1 MRSDLPT
8 GTVTFLFTDIEGST
22 RLLHALGPEAYAEA
36 LAEHRRA
43 LRQAFAAHGGV
54 EVDTQ
59 GDAFFVAFPTAGKA
73 VNAALDGQNALAV
86 GPIQVRMGLHT
97 GTPTLTAEGYVG
109 VDVHRGARVG
119 GLAHGGQVLITEQT
133 RSLLSASMTVR
144 DLGQHRVKDFD
155 GLVRVFQLGDAQF
168 PPLRTP
174 GAAHLPTPA
183 TTFLGREREL
193 LGAVSIWY
201 EREPRVLT
209 VVGPGGTGK
218 TRFTLELARLL
229 AEEADGG
236 TVFVPLAPLRDP
248 ALLLPSVAELIG
260 AAGGDATAVAARIGV
275 RRTHLVLDNVEQ
287 LLPAAAPQLAA
298 LVSAAPAVRLLVTS
312 REPLRIAGETE
323 LDLPPMNETD
333 GVTLFLDRARAV
345 MPDLAESVD
354 VHELVRRLDGLPL
367 ALELAAARAKLLGP
381 GQLLGRLARRLDILK
396 GSRDADDRHATLR
409 ATIAWSHDLLDRDE
423 QELFAK
429 LAVFR
434 GSFALE
440 TAERVC
446 DADLDTLGS
455 LLDKSLLRR
464 RLDAAGHPRFWMLE
478 TIREFAAEQLEASD
492 DAPRVHER
500 HAEEMLRIA
509 RSATLTEDDDT
520 PSDLPVALAELD
532 DLRAGLDWASVSHR
546 TLALELAVALEN
558 LWTAHAPHEGV
569 ERFEALLGHADSH
582 PAALRARAL
591 RAYAGAL
598 SMSGRREE
606 AERLNEESLAVYLE
620 LGDRRG
626 IASLTHRVAM
636 SAYGLGDNE
645 RARRLAEESLRLSRD
660 TFPFTEIPNYAV
672 LGQVLVAEGDVD
684 DGTALVRRG
693 AELARD
699 LGWDWWLSG
708 QLGNLAFLALDRG
721 DLAEA
726 ERTGLEALRL
736 ERDHGNRHWALY
748 SLTALARV
756 ALARGD
762 PGHAGL
768 YWGAVEAEGA
778 RSRHGAWEAS
788 RIELADAVATESSP
802 EFVAGRE
809 RGRELDFWDAAA
821 VALESTQTE
830 P

>member
-1 MRSDLPT
+1 
-8 GTVTFLFTDIEGST
+8 
-22 RLLHALGPEAYAEA
+22 
-36 LAEHRRA
+36 
-43 LRQAFAAHGGV
+43 
-54 EVDTQ
+54 
-59 GDAFFVAFPTAGKA
+59 
-73 VNAALDGQNALAV
+73 
-86 GPIQVRMGLHT
+86 
-97 GTPTLTAEGYVG
+97 
-109 VDVHRGARVG
+109 
-119 GLAHGGQVLITEQT
+119 
-133 RSLLSASMTVR
+133 
-144 DLGQHRVKDFD
+144 
-155 GLVRVFQLGDAQF
+155 
-168 PPLRTP
+168 
-174 GAAHLPTPA
+174 
-183 TTFLGREREL
+183 
-193 LGAVSIWY
+193 
-201 EREPRVLT
+201 
-209 VVGPGGTGK
+209 
-218 TRFTLELARLL
+218 
-229 AEEADGG
+229 
-236 TVFVPLAPLRDP
+236 
-248 ALLLPSVAELIG
+248 
-260 AAGGDATAVAARIGV
+260 
-275 RRTHLVLDNVEQ
+275 
-287 LLPAAAPQLAA
+287 
-298 LVSAAPAVRLLVTS
+298 
-312 REPLRIAGETE
+312 
-323 LDLPPMNETD
+323 MNETD
-333 GVTLFLDRARAV
+333 GVRLFLDRARAV

-354 VHELVRRLDGLPL
+354 VHALVRRLDGLPL
-367 ALELAAARAKLLGP
+367 ALELAAARTKLLAP
-381 GQLLGRLARRLDILK
+381 AQLLGRLARRLDILK
-396 GSRDADDRHATLR
+396 GSRDAADRHATLR

-440 TAERVC
+440 TAEQVC
-446 DADLDTLGS
+446 DADLDTLSS

-464 RLDAAGHPRFWMLE
+464 RVDAAGHPRFWMLE

-492 DAPRVHER
+492 DAPRVHQR

-520 PSDLPVALAELD
+520 PSDLAVALAELD

-569 ERFEALLGHADSH
+569 ERFEALLLGQADSH
-582 PAALRARAL
+582 PAELRARAL

-606 AERLNEESLAVYLE
+606 SARLNEESLAVYRE

-645 RARRLAEESLRLSRD
+645 RARRLAEESLMLSRD

-684 DGTALVRRG
+684 GGTALVRRG

-726 ERTGLEALRL
+726 ERTGVEALRL

-762 PGHAGL
+762 PEHAGL

-778 RSRHGAWEAS
+778 RSRHGAWEES
-788 RIELADAVATESSP
+788 RIELADGVATESSP

-809 RGRELDFWDAAA
+809 RGCELDFWDAVA
-821 VALESTQTE
+821 VALERAQTE